1 MMYRFEESDFLLL
14 NRSVYQLYNAK
25 SLHEALG
32 RKKSVKYLDDL
43 PTWKTC
49 LWQQRF
55 IKRAT
60 KQDVIKRFES
70 MPS

>member
-1 MMYRFEESDFLLL
+1 MYRFEGSDFLLL
-14 NRSVYQLYNAK
+14 IRSSYQLYNAK
-25 SLHEALG
+25 SLHEASG

-49 LWQQRF
+49 HWQQRF
-55 IKRAT
+55 IKQAT

-70 MPS
+70 MPL